1 MPDGSL
7 SQPGREPATT
17 AAHRPRPDAW
27 VFALGTAAERR
38 SMKHPAAAVAVVAAA
53 PSRLTGT
60 PAARRTGCGGARA
73 PRAGAR
79 RAPHSGPAIPTAP
92 PAPPTTP
99 ELLTPSPD

>member
-38 SMKHPAAAVAVVAAA
+38 SMNHPAAAVAVVAAA

-60 PAARRTGCGGARA
+60 PATRRTGCGGSTTAGPGTSRA
-73 PRAGAR
+73 TQNGAHEGPRTAAPDNRGAR
-79 RAPHSGPAIPTAP
+79 
-92 PAPPTTP
+92 
-99 ELLTPSPD
+99 PS